1 MVRSPYYVYLF
12 SEVHDIL
19 CMSEQEHGWK
29 AFSRSRQRKY
39 TFTTTPV
46 ASLLLRWISAAAL
59 HIVLSFVDL
68 RRDLRCCGTA
78 GRTFTVTDIVT
89 GVVAAPRRSPEAAG
103 KPRKL

>member
-1 MVRSPYYVYLF
+1 MYIYSVKSMTSCACLSRNMAGRLSVRADR
-12 SEVHDIL
+12 EN
-19 CMSEQEHGWK
+19 
-29 AFSRSRQRKY
+29 
-39 TFTTTPV
+39 TPLQPPQWRPQV
-46 ASLLLRWISAAAL
+46 LRWISAAAL